1 VGGGKYRLLALYDEL
16 FSSGM
21 KKKWHQ
27 RLYIDLYA
35 GGGISHIQGTRTFLK
50 GSPLIA
56 LTVDSPLVNTSS
68 ARRTNTA

>member
-1 VGGGKYRLLALYDEL
+1 
-16 FSSGM
+16 M